1 MFDHKMVSPPQGQQV
16 APLRGRPTIFGNV
29 YEKNV
34 VFLVDTSGS
43 MYHSLDVVKEHL
55 LEILF
60 ARAISGRDTMFN
72 IIEFNEE
79 VNKWADRLVACT
91 PRTVSIASDWIHKL
105 SCGTSTNTME
115 ALIEAYEDDGMDA
128 IYLVTDGLPDQTP
141 AVILENVGRL
151 HKGRPIHAIY
161 LTGTHSDPAAKE
173 FLEELAKI
181 TKGSF
186 HTLSLTLYGRIQK
199 VTPIFNQKTEF
210 MRHYDGEFL
219 SSNLTTVF
227 SANNTFPERP
237 TSAPPASGFVPRV
250 YDPVPTY
257 DPGTPITLLRAPH
270 GTVPIPYVSWSKYD
284 QERGTSKVLQY
295 ADAVLA
301 SRGLSKDSRKSCG
314 STNVPVASSIMKGM
328 KVLARKDSDGLFYMA
343 VVRKQGE
350 NGTFV
355 VEFDKCP
362 ALCKPHLQEVAL
374 FDMIAYKD
382 AIRHH
387 VCIGDKVLA
396 PWQNDGRYGP
406 GTVLDGVDRRDVQPQ
421 GYEGGNLLVAFY
433 NGQTEQLS
441 AGVAV
446 RIPLAVF
453 DRIVTE
459 LQLPE
464 SQRRKIRLA
473 ADTSTP
479 PFQGRPPLLHTTWQ
493 RPFSPP
499 RQLKQGTPKHNSKEA
514 LSNKIKSQLERNRH
528 LLERVKLDED
538 ESEPE
543 QHLSDT
549 DMEEMDPTDDK
560 NEHETFDVGVGT
572 DDLDFKRYMEP
583 VMPVGTPL
591 SKAGGKPETKKRWR
605 WWSSGIPPRPPR
617 FRDTALAKPPEVWD
631 SKNQRPRHQ
640 EYQSV
645 TGVPFPSGTD
655 KKFQDGEWHPHHQW
669 NHPANTAAQSGPPQL
684 RHHEYQSTKGVPFPS
699 ATDNKFNTGSDGNW
713 QPEHAAT
720 KIQRSSNWEDG
731 LGRGDIEKNRKER
744 KRLENKRDANERY
757 HSKIARDTVEN
768 QQKEQARQDFHRKMV
783 DERNRQVVEQAAEK
797 ARQQSER
804 AKSKRQASEKICK
817 KERDRQEK
825 AETWK
830 HSRMEA
836 MKERRAQHDEMENS
850 YERAA
855 QDHESQR
862 LSGLKDREQKRVDMH
877 HDRLVTE
884 RSMGAVREEQMKQR
898 EVERQERLD
907 KIKNTAERRKEMRIH
922 VKQQNEQKYRASILP

>member
-1 MFDHKMVSPPQGQQV
+1 MVSPSYSQQV

-34 VFLVDTSGS
+34 VFLLDTSGS
-43 MYHSLDVVKEHL
+43 MYHSFDVVKEHL

-105 SCGTSTNTME
+105 KCGTSTNTME
-115 ALIEAYEDDGMDA
+115 ALIEAYDDDGMDA
-128 IYLVTDGLPDQTP
+128 IYLVTDGLPDQSP
-141 AVILENVGRL
+141 PVILENVRRL

-181 TKGSF
+181 TKGSL
-186 HTLSLTLYGRIQK
+186 HTISLTLYGRIQK
-199 VTPIFNQKTEF
+199 VTPIFSQKTEF

-219 SSNLTTVF
+219 SPNLTNVY
-227 SANNTFPERP
+227 SINSPGLERP
-237 TSAPPASGFVPRV
+237 TSAPPASGFVPRI
-250 YDPVPTY
+250 Y
-257 DPGTPITLLRAPH
+257 DPGTPVTLLRAPH
-270 GTVPIPYVSWSKYD
+270 GTVPIPYVSWSKHD

-301 SRGLSKDSRKSCG
+301 SRGLSKDRDEKSTS
-314 STNVPVASSIMKGM
+314 STNVPVAASIMKGM
-328 KVLARKDSDGLFYMA
+328 RVLARRDSDGLFYMA
-343 VVRKQGE
+343 VIKEQGE
-350 NGTFV
+350 NDTFV
-355 VEFDKCP
+355 VEFEKCP
-362 ALCKPHLQEVAL
+362 ALRKPHLQEVPL

-406 GTVLDGVDRRDVQPQ
+406 GTVLDGVDRRDLQPH
-421 GYEGGNLLVAFY
+421 GYEGGDLLVAFY

-441 AGVAV
+441 PGVAV

-453 DRIVTE
+453 DHIVTE
-459 LQLPE
+459 LQLPQ

-473 ADTSTP
+473 ANTSTP
-479 PFQGRPPLLHTTWQ
+479 PYQGRPPPVHTTWQ

-499 RQLKQGTPKHNSKEA
+499 RQPKQATSKHDSKEA
-514 LSNKIKSQLERNRH
+514 LSDKIKSQLDRNRH
-528 LLERVKLDED
+528 LLDRVQFDE
-538 ESEPE
+538 EGKAEE
-543 QHLSDT
+543 NLSDT
-549 DMEEMDPTDDK
+549 DTDEVVDIEDR
-560 NEHETFDVGVGT
+560 NGYRQETFDVSVGT
-572 DDLDFKRYMEP
+572 EDIDFKRYTDP
-583 VMPVGTPL
+583 VIPVGTPL
-591 SKAGGKPETKKRWR
+591 SKAGGKPETKRRWR
-605 WWSSGIPPRPPR
+605 YWSSGVPPRPAR
-617 FRDTALAKPPEVWD
+617 FRETALAKPAEVRD
-631 SKNQRPRHQ
+631 DKNQRPGYQ

-645 TGVPFPSGTD
+645 AGVPFPSATD
-655 KKFQDGEWHPHHQW
+655 KKFDGEDWHPHHQW
-669 NHPANTAAQSGPPQL
+669 KNTGTALARSGPPQL
-684 RHHEYQSTKGVPFPS
+684 RHNEYQSSKGVPFPP

-713 QPEHAAT
+713 RPEHAGAEV
-720 KIQRSSNWEDG
+720 KRSSNWEDG
-731 LGRGDIEKNRKER
+731 LGRGDIEKNRKDRE
-744 KRLENKRDANERY
+744 RLETKRDANQRY
-757 HSKIARDTVEN
+757 HEQIAKDSMEK
-768 QQKEQARQDFHRKMV
+768 QQKEWARQDYHRKMV
-783 DERNRQVVEQAAEK
+783 DERTRQISEKSAEK
-797 ARQQSER
+797 ARQESER
-804 AKSKRQASEKICK
+804 MDSKKQSSERICQ
-817 KERDRQEK
+817 KERERQEK

-830 HSRMEA
+830 HSRIEA
-836 MKERRAQHDEMENS
+836 MRERRTQHQEMENS

-855 QDHESQR
+855 QEQESQR
-862 LSGLKDREQKRVDMH
+862 LSGLKDREQRRVEAH

-884 RSMGAVREEQMKQR
+884 RRMGLDREDQLRQR
-898 EVERQERLD
+898 EMERQARID

>member
-1 MFDHKMVSPPQGQQV
+1 MVSPSYSQQV

-34 VFLVDTSGS
+34 VFLLDTSGS
-43 MYHSLDVVKEHL
+43 MYHSFDVVKEHL

-105 SCGTSTNTME
+105 KCGTSTNTME
-115 ALIEAYEDDGMDA
+115 ALIEAYDDDGMDA
-128 IYLVTDGLPDQTP
+128 IYLVTDGLPDQSP
-141 AVILENVGRL
+141 PVILENVRRL

-173 FLEELAKI
+173 FLEQLAKI

-186 HTLSLTLYGRIQK
+186 HTISLTLYGRIQK

-219 SSNLTTVF
+219 SPNLTNVF
-227 SANNTFPERP
+227 SVNSSRLERP
-237 TSAPPASGFVPRV
+237 TSAPPASGFVPRI
-250 YDPVPTY
+250 Y
-257 DPGTPITLLRAPH
+257 DPGTPVTLLRAPH

-301 SRGLSKDSRKSCG
+301 SRGLSKDNEKSTTR
-314 STNVPVASSIMKGM
+314 TNVPVAASIMKGM

-343 VVRKQGE
+343 VIKEQGE
-350 NGTFV
+350 NDTFV
-355 VEFDKCP
+355 VEFDQCP
-362 ALCKPHLQEVAL
+362 ALRKPHLQEVPL

-406 GTVLDGVDRRDVQPQ
+406 GTVLDGVDRRDLQPQ
-421 GYEGGNLLVAFY
+421 GFEGGDLLVAFY

-441 AGVAV
+441 PGVAV

-479 PFQGRPPLLHTTWQ
+479 PYQGRPPPVHTTWQ

-499 RQLKQGTPKHNSKEA
+499 RQPKQGTSKHDSKEA
-514 LSNKIKSQLERNRH
+514 LTDKIKSQLERNRH
-528 LLERVKLDED
+528 LLDRVRFDE
-538 ESEPE
+538 EGEPE
-543 QHLSDT
+543 ENLSDT
-549 DMEEMDPTDDK
+549 DIDEVVDIEDR
-560 NEHETFDVGVGT
+560 NGYRQETFDVCVGT
-572 DDLDFKRYMEP
+572 EDIDFKRYTDP
-583 VMPVGTPL
+583 VVPVGTPL
-591 SKAGGKPETKKRWR
+591 SKAGGRPETKRRWR
-605 WWSSGIPPRPPR
+605 LWSSGVPPRPAR
-617 FRDTALAKPPEVWD
+617 FRETALAKPAEVRD
-631 SKNQRPRHQ
+631 DKNQRPGYQ

-645 TGVPFPSGTD
+645 AGVPFPSGTGNML
-655 KKFQDGEWHPHHQW
+655 FYHVTNSASGQDDPNPVLW
-669 NHPANTAAQSGPPQL
+669 
-684 RHHEYQSTKGVPFPS
+684 
-699 ATDNKFNTGSDGNW
+699 
-713 QPEHAAT
+713 
-720 KIQRSSNWEDG
+720 
-731 LGRGDIEKNRKER
+731 LG
-744 KRLENKRDANERY
+744 
-757 HSKIARDTVEN
+757 
-768 QQKEQARQDFHRKMV
+768 
-783 DERNRQVVEQAAEK
+783 
-797 ARQQSER
+797 
-804 AKSKRQASEKICK
+804 
-817 KERDRQEK
+817 
-825 AETWK
+825 
-830 HSRMEA
+830 
-836 MKERRAQHDEMENS
+836 
-850 YERAA
+850 
-855 QDHESQR
+855 
-862 LSGLKDREQKRVDMH
+862 
-877 HDRLVTE
+877 
-884 RSMGAVREEQMKQR
+884 
-898 EVERQERLD
+898 
-907 KIKNTAERRKEMRIH
+907 
-922 VKQQNEQKYRASILP
+922 

>member
-1 MFDHKMVSPPQGQQV
+1 MVSPSYGQQV

-34 VFLVDTSGS
+34 VFLLDTSGS
-43 MYHSLDVVKEHL
+43 MYHSFDVVKEHL

-105 SCGTSTNTME
+105 KCGTSTNTME
-115 ALIEAYEDDGMDA
+115 ALIEAYGDDGMDA
-128 IYLVTDGLPDQTP
+128 IYLVTDGLPDQSP
-141 AVILENVGRL
+141 PVILENVRRL
-151 HKGRPIHAIY
+151 HKGRPIHAVY
-161 LTGTHSDPAAKE
+161 LTGTHSDPAANE
-173 FLEELAKI
+173 FLEDLAKI

-186 HTLSLTLYGRIQK
+186 HTISLTLYGRIQR
-199 VTPIFNQKTEF
+199 VTPVFNQKTEF

-219 SSNLTTVF
+219 SPNLTNVF
-227 SANNTFPERP
+227 TTNSTLDRP
-237 TSAPPASGFVPRV
+237 TSAPPASGFVPRM
-250 YDPVPTY
+250 Y
-257 DPGTPITLLRAPH
+257 DPGTPVTLLRAPH
-270 GTVPIPYVSWSKYD
+270 GAVPIPYVSWSKYE

-301 SRGLSKDSRKSCG
+301 SRGLSIKDNEKST
-314 STNVPVASSIMKGM
+314 SSSNVPVAASIMKGM
-328 KVLARKDSDGLFYMA
+328 KMLARKDSDGLFYMA
-343 VVRKQGE
+343 AIKEQGE
-350 NGTFV
+350 NDKFV
-355 VEFDKCP
+355 VEFDQCP
-362 ALCKPHLQEVAL
+362 ALRKPHLQEVAL

-406 GTVLDGVDRRDVQPQ
+406 GTVLDGVDRRDLQPQ
-421 GYEGGNLLVAFY
+421 GYEGGNILVAFY

-441 AGVAV
+441 PGVAV

-479 PFQGRPPLLHTTWQ
+479 PYQGRPPPLHTTWQ

-499 RQLKQGTPKHNSKEA
+499 RQPKQATFKHDSKEA
-514 LSNKIKSQLERNRH
+514 LSDKIKSQLERNRH
-528 LLERVKLDED
+528 LLDRVQFDE
-538 ESEPE
+538 EGPE
-543 QHLSDT
+543 AEEILSDADT
-549 DMEEMDPTDDK
+549 EEVVNMNDR
-560 NEHETFDVGVGT
+560 NGYETFDVCVGT
-572 DDLDFKRYMEP
+572 EDLDFKRYVAP

-605 WWSSGIPPRPPR
+605 WWSSGVPPRPPR
-617 FRDTALAKPPEVWD
+617 FRETALAKPAEVRD
-631 SKNQRPRHQ
+631 DKNQRPGYQ
-640 EYQSV
+640 EYQSMA
-645 TGVPFPSGTD
+645 GVPFPSGTD

-669 NHPANTAAQSGPPQL
+669 KNTGKAVARSGPPQL
-684 RHHEYQSTKGVPFPS
+684 RHHEYQSSKGVPFPP
-699 ATDNKFNTGSDGNW
+699 ATDNKFNTASDGNW
-713 QPEHAAT
+713 QPEHANESV
-720 KIQRSSNWEDG
+720 QRSSNWEDG
-731 LGRGDIEKNRKER
+731 LGRGDVEKNRKER
-744 KRLENKRDANERY
+744 KRLEIKKDANERY
-757 HSKIARDTVEN
+757 HTQIAKDSTEK
-768 QQKEQARQDFHRKMV
+768 QQKERARQDYHRKMV
-783 DERNRQVVEQAAEK
+783 GERTRQISEQSAEK
-797 ARQQSER
+797 ARQDGER
-804 AKSKRQASEKICK
+804 MESKRQSSDKICE
-817 KERDRQEK
+817 KERARQDK
-825 AETWK
+825 ADTWK
-830 HSRMEA
+830 HSRIEA
-836 MKERRAQHDEMENS
+836 MKERRTQHDEMENS

-855 QDHESQR
+855 QEHESQR
-862 LSGLKDREQKRVDMH
+862 LSGLKDREQRRADTH

-884 RSMGAVREEQMKQR
+884 RRVGLDREEQLKQR
-898 EVERQERLD
+898 EVDRQTRIE
-907 KIKNTAERRKEMRIH
+907 KTKHTAERRKDMRIH

>member
-1 MFDHKMVSPPQGQQV
+1 MVSPSYSQQV

-34 VFLVDTSGS
+34 VFLLDTSGS
-43 MYHSLDVVKEHL
+43 MYHSFDVVKEHL

-105 SCGTSTNTME
+105 KCGTSTNTME
-115 ALIEAYEDDGMDA
+115 ALIEAYDDDGMDA
-128 IYLVTDGLPDQTP
+128 IYLVTDGLPDQSP
-141 AVILENVGRL
+141 PVILENVRRL

-161 LTGTHSDPAAKE
+161 LTGTHSDPTAKE

-181 TKGSF
+181 TKGSL
-186 HTLSLTLYGRIQK
+186 HTISLTLYGRIQK
-199 VTPIFNQKTEF
+199 VTPIFSQKTEF

-219 SSNLTTVF
+219 SPNLTNVY
-227 SANNTFPERP
+227 SINSPGLERP
-237 TSAPPASGFVPRV
+237 TSAPPASGFVPRI
-250 YDPVPTY
+250 Y
-257 DPGTPITLLRAPH
+257 DPGTPVTLLRAPH
-270 GTVPIPYVSWSKYD
+270 GTVPIPYVSWSKHD

-301 SRGLSKDSRKSCG
+301 SRGLSKDRDEKSTS
-314 STNVPVASSIMKGM
+314 STNVPVAASIMKGM

-343 VVRKQGE
+343 VIKEQGE
-350 NGTFV
+350 NDTFV
-355 VEFDKCP
+355 VEFEKCP
-362 ALCKPHLQEVAL
+362 ALRKPHLQEVPL

-406 GTVLDGVDRRDVQPQ
+406 GTVLDGVDRRDLQPH
-421 GYEGGNLLVAFY
+421 GYEGGDLLVAFY

-441 AGVAV
+441 PGVAV

-459 LQLPE
+459 LQLPQ

-473 ADTSTP
+473 ANTSTP
-479 PFQGRPPLLHTTWQ
+479 PYQGRPPPVHTTWQ

-499 RQLKQGTPKHNSKEA
+499 RQPKQATSKHDSKEA
-514 LSNKIKSQLERNRH
+514 LSDKIKSQLDRNRH
-528 LLERVKLDED
+528 LLDRVQFDE
-538 ESEPE
+538 EGKAEE
-543 QHLSDT
+543 NLSDT
-549 DMEEMDPTDDK
+549 DTDEVVDIEDR
-560 NEHETFDVGVGT
+560 NGYRQETFDVSVGT
-572 DDLDFKRYMEP
+572 EDIDFKRYTDP
-583 VMPVGTPL
+583 VIPVGTPL
-591 SKAGGKPETKKRWR
+591 SKAGGKPETKRRWR
-605 WWSSGIPPRPPR
+605 YWSSGVPPRPAR
-617 FRDTALAKPPEVWD
+617 FRETALAKPAEVRD
-631 SKNQRPRHQ
+631 DKNQRPGYQ

-645 TGVPFPSGTD
+645 AGVPFPSATD
-655 KKFQDGEWHPHHQW
+655 KKFDGEDWHPHHQW
-669 NHPANTAAQSGPPQL
+669 KNTGNALARSGPPQL
-684 RHHEYQSTKGVPFPS
+684 GHHEYQSSKGVPFPP

-713 QPEHAAT
+713 RPEHAGAEV
-720 KIQRSSNWEDG
+720 KRSSNWEDG
-731 LGRGDIEKNRKER
+731 LGRGDIEKNRKDRE
-744 KRLENKRDANERY
+744 RLETKRDANQRY
-757 HSKIARDTVEN
+757 HEQIAKDSMEK
-768 QQKEQARQDFHRKMV
+768 QQKERARQDYHRKMV
-783 DERNRQVVEQAAEK
+783 DERTRQISEKSAEK
-797 ARQQSER
+797 VRLQSER
-804 AKSKRQASEKICK
+804 MDSKKQSSERICQ
-817 KERDRQEK
+817 KERERQEK

-830 HSRMEA
+830 HSRIEA
-836 MKERRAQHDEMENS
+836 MRERRTQHQEMENS

-855 QDHESQR
+855 QEQESQR
-862 LSGLKDREQKRVDMH
+862 LTGLKDREQRRVEAH

-884 RSMGAVREEQMKQR
+884 RRMGLDREDQLRQR
-898 EVERQERLD
+898 EMERQARID

>member
-1 MFDHKMVSPPQGQQV
+1 MVSPSYSQQV

-34 VFLVDTSGS
+34 VFLLDTSGS
-43 MYHSLDVVKEHL
+43 MYHSFDVVKEHL

-105 SCGTSTNTME
+105 KCGTSTNTME
-115 ALIEAYEDDGMDA
+115 ALIEAYDDDGMDA
-128 IYLVTDGLPDQTP
+128 IYLVTDGLPDQSP
-141 AVILENVGRL
+141 PVILENVRRL

-181 TKGSF
+181 TKGSL
-186 HTLSLTLYGRIQK
+186 HTISLTLYGRIQK
-199 VTPIFNQKTEF
+199 VTPIFSQKTEF

-219 SSNLTTVF
+219 SPNLTNVY
-227 SANNTFPERP
+227 SINSPGLERP
-237 TSAPPASGFVPRV
+237 TSAPPASGFVPRI
-250 YDPVPTY
+250 Y
-257 DPGTPITLLRAPH
+257 DPGTPVTLLRAPH
-270 GTVPIPYVSWSKYD
+270 GTVPIPYVSWSKHD

-301 SRGLSKDSRKSCG
+301 SRGLSKDRDEKSTS
-314 STNVPVASSIMKGM
+314 STNVPVAASIMKGM

-343 VVRKQGE
+343 VIKEQGE
-350 NGTFV
+350 NDTFV
-355 VEFDKCP
+355 VEFEKCP
-362 ALCKPHLQEVAL
+362 ALRKPHLQEVPL

-406 GTVLDGVDRRDVQPQ
+406 GTVLDGVDRRDLQPH
-421 GYEGGNLLVAFY
+421 GYEGGDLLVAFY

-441 AGVAV
+441 PGVAV

-453 DRIVTE
+453 DHIVTE
-459 LQLPE
+459 LQLPQ

-473 ADTSTP
+473 ANTSTP
-479 PFQGRPPLLHTTWQ
+479 PYQGRPPPVHTTWQ

-499 RQLKQGTPKHNSKEA
+499 RQPKQATSKHDSKEA
-514 LSNKIKSQLERNRH
+514 LSDKIKSQLDRNRH
-528 LLERVKLDED
+528 LLDRVQFDE
-538 ESEPE
+538 EGKAEE
-543 QHLSDT
+543 NLSDT
-549 DMEEMDPTDDK
+549 DTDEVVDIEDR
-560 NEHETFDVGVGT
+560 NGYRQETFDVSVGT
-572 DDLDFKRYMEP
+572 EDIDFKRYTDP
-583 VMPVGTPL
+583 VIPVGTPL
-591 SKAGGKPETKKRWR
+591 SKAGGKPETKRRWR
-605 WWSSGIPPRPPR
+605 YWSSGVPPRPAR
-617 FRDTALAKPPEVWD
+617 FRETALAKPAEVRD
-631 SKNQRPRHQ
+631 DKNQRPGYQ

-645 TGVPFPSGTD
+645 
-655 KKFQDGEWHPHHQW
+655 
-669 NHPANTAAQSGPPQL
+669 A
-684 RHHEYQSTKGVPFPS
+684 GVPFPS
-699 ATDNKFNTGSDGNW
+699 ATDKKFDGEDWHPHHQWKNTGTALARSGPPQLRHNEYQSSKGVPFPPATDNKFNMGSDGNW
-713 QPEHAAT
+713 RPEHAGAEV
-720 KIQRSSNWEDG
+720 KRSSNWEDG
-731 LGRGDIEKNRKER
+731 LGRGDIEKNRKDRE
-744 KRLENKRDANERY
+744 RLETKRDANQRY
-757 HSKIARDTVEN
+757 HEQIAKDSMEK
-768 QQKEQARQDFHRKMV
+768 QQKEWARQDYHRKMV
-783 DERNRQVVEQAAEK
+783 DERTRQISEKSAEK
-797 ARQQSER
+797 ARQESER
-804 AKSKRQASEKICK
+804 MDSKKQSSERICQ
-817 KERDRQEK
+817 KERERQEK

-830 HSRMEA
+830 HSRIEA
-836 MKERRAQHDEMENS
+836 MRERRTQHQEMENS

-855 QDHESQR
+855 QEQESQR
-862 LSGLKDREQKRVDMH
+862 LTGLKDREQRRVEAH

-884 RSMGAVREEQMKQR
+884 GRMGLDREDQLRQR
-898 EVERQERLD
+898 EMERQARID